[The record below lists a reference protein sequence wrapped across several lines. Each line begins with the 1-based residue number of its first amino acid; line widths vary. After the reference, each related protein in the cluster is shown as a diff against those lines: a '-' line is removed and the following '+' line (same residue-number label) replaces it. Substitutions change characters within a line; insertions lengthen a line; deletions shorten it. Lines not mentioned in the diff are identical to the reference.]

1 MSPAWRKRA
10 PRARGSVAVEL
21 ALLLLM
27 FATMLYA
34 LLFFGWIF
42 WHYTVATKAAHDAA
56 RFLAA
61 ATPREIQGSA
71 GGAEVPIVAV
81 ARRIAALE
89 VGELS
94 PGGGVSTGIFCYVG
108 DSGGYWNGCFGFD
121 RPKKVMVRVT
131 VYMRDPFFDMMI
143 VKFTNS
149 TPVDLRTA
157 AVMEYAGG

>member
-1 MSPAWRKRA
+1 
-10 PRARGSVAVEL
+10 
-21 ALLLLM
+21 M
-27 FATMLYA
+27 FATMRYA

-42 WHYTVATKAAHDAA
+42 RHYTVAAK
-56 RFLAA
+56 
-61 ATPREIQGSA
+61 
-71 GGAEVPIVAV
+71 
-81 ARRIAALE
+81 AALE
-89 VGELS
+89 VGELG

-149 TPVDLRTA
+149 TPVDLRTV